1 MPRRSADIGA
11 STSRPLIR
19 RRERNCCSQLL
30 FVLVFYVA
38 NEDPRRATR
47 PQRVPSKPDHPH
59 LKASLGGIGSG
70 GWIRTSDQ
78 LINSQL
84 RYHCATPEQSSDGYY
99 IIFRSRGARGEFRFF
114 RPAFILSTTRNQGTL
129 TGSKRSVHGRPCLLS
144 SAMNGSGSNSS
155 HVCTPFSVHFPSRN
169 IFAPIIAG
177 TPVV

>member
-19 RRERNCCSQLL
+19 RRERNRCSQLL
-30 FVLVFYVA
+30 FFLVFYVA

-59 LKASLGGIGSG
+59 LKASSGRIGSG

-84 RYHCATPEQSSDGYY
+84 RYHCATPEQSSAHSISKIGAPAQGGDFACRVDFKTGKVVASKTGM
-99 IIFRSRGARGEFRFF
+99 IFMLSRVLRGLPQLADRLALPAADVRR
-114 RPAFILSTTRNQGTL
+114 RP
-129 TGSKRSVHGRPCLLS
+129 LLHYS
-144 SAMNGSGSNSS
+144 
-155 HVCTPFSVHFPSRN
+155 
-169 IFAPIIAG
+169 
-177 TPVV
+177 PVDNFTSIW